1 MHIYAFVGCF
11 GLREL
16 FGESSTVVVSN
27 LQFSFLFAKVS
38 KVPQSLLSSQSGN
51 SLRELLGEAVEDQLE
66 FSAVVP
72 NLQFIWFS

>member
-16 FGESSTVVVSN
+16 FGESSTVSN
-27 LQFSFLFAKVS
+27 LQFSFFFAKVS